1 MSKTTRILVT
11 IFLGPFGVH
20 KFMDGKP
27 GMGLL
32 YLFTFGLFG
41 IGWLVDVIAAFADA
55 GAGGYSSPQSSRCLM
70 SQDDINMI
78 HQGGLPRLNVG
89 SINLMENEQCCYAD
103 YAYTY
108 VDKTETVGYERSGS
122 GVNVRIAKGVSV
134 HSGGGNSHAV
144 KQTTRT
150 TYSGILYITSER
162 VVYSSTQKPFDAS
175 FSKIS
180 SVMQTSEGIVIQIG
194 SRSYELVLKTKNE
207 FLQVYNQLKNL

>member
-1 MSKTTRILVT
+1 MNKTTRILIT

-41 IGWLVDVIAAFADA
+41 LGWFVDVIAAIASD
-55 GAGGYSSPQSSRCLM
+55 GDGGYTPSKSNGCLM
-70 SQDDINMI
+70 SRDDINMI
-78 HQGGLPRLNVG
+78 HQGGLPHLNVG
-89 SINLMENEQCCYAD
+89 SINLMDNEQCCYAD

-134 HSGGGNSHAV
+134 RSGGGNSRAV

-162 VVYSSTQKPFDAS
+162 VVYSSTQKPFDS
-175 FSKIS
+175 PFSKIT
-180 SVMQTSEGIVIQIG
+180 SVMLTSEGIVIQIG